1 MSPDDVQAALE
12 TEDPL
17 RLYLADGHEHDILD
31 PKTVLVGETSIVVG
45 VYDAG
50 QRFPRWRMFALKNI
64 VSIRP
69 LTPAEI

>member
-12 TEDPL
+12 TENPL
-17 RLYLADGHEHDILD
+17 RVYLADGHVHDILD
-31 PKTVLVGETSIVVG
+31 LKTVLVDETSIVVG

-69 LTPAEI
+69 MTSAEI